1 MKKIRLHNDIHVSW
15 GITTNGKQ
23 ESLEAK
29 TLQVQLV
36 VYNKVITIPD
46 FSINGNVISFEF
58 SGSQQKYCGVYT
70 LVCRDTTNGN
80 LSTIDKTEAF
90 ELVPHSEEEQGTDNP
105 NVALEVV
112 TLNTDRDSS
121 TIGRAATIE
130 IGEVKTLR
138 SGAAAYVRNS
148 GTTNAAILD
157 FGIPSGSN
165 GNDGMSGYGISAEPA
180 SVTFNTDSNGNIS
193 SSQDKLIR
201 MKAYLGGQE
210 IDDVTIVGLSTTN
223 FANTVSAESDGKS
236 FYLRGS
242 DLQTVHTTDLDG
254 NSIKVPVTQAQVA
267 VDCKIGGSDL
277 VYSTIVRVFVNTQ
290 TFYTTLVSNQK
301 MFKQTFTELSNSLDE
316 QGVKL
321 EKYYSEFQQ
330 TARGLSATIS
340 SNKQDA
346 DGSIENITNKLEAT
360 SSSLSS
366 TIEANKKDADG
377 NFEKLKTEFKQ
388 TTDGISSTVEKNK
401 TDAEGSIEKLKTEF
415 KQTTDGI
422 TSTVEQNK
430 TDADGKLES
439 LSSKISQNAKNIEI
453 ANSRF
458 NEDGSLKNK
467 SGLMTTADKA
477 TLASREYVDG
487 KVVNEATITTMINN
501 EISTATIKA
510 DQIQFSGHQVK
521 FDAGEIVI
529 NSKNFNLDGYG
540 NVTMSGEIHATSGQ
554 IGGFELEANN
564 LVCSNARLTI
574 GGSIGGLTRMVTLD
588 AKSFDYER
596 YNFALSVVN
605 YDSLD
610 QSSTTLAGIHINVGA
625 SGASTLQYPGIVME
639 NGVFVGFR
647 VPFVPLAYSMD
658 FRYNA
663 SIYVSGMY
671 VRCNNSSDITIT
683 LPTPATGAKMGDVF
697 TVIKAGSGNVT
708 IKAVGVNYHT
718 ANGKS
723 GEFTSTRLHEQIH
736 LVFDGDT
743 WFSESSGGS

>member
-36 VYNKVITIPD
+36 VYNKVITITD
-46 FSINGNVISFEF
+46 FSIKGNVISFEF

-148 GTTNAAILD
+148 GTTNAAVLD

-180 SVTFNTDSNGNIS
+180 SVTFNTDSKGNIS

-388 TTDGISSTVEKNK
+388 TTDGITSTVEKNK
-401 TDAEGSIEKLKTEF
+401 TDA
-415 KQTTDGI
+415 
-422 TSTVEQNK
+422 
-430 TDADGKLES
+430 DGKLEK
-439 LSSKISQNAKNIEI
+439 LSAAVTLNANQIEI

-458 NEDGSLKNK
+458 NADGTLKNK
-467 SGLMTTADKA
+467 SGLMTTDDKA
-477 TLASREYVDG
+477 TLATREYVDG
-487 KVVNEATITTMINN
+487 KVVSEAYIRTMIQNG
-501 EISTATIKA
+501 ISTAEISA
-510 DQIQFSGHQVK
+510 DQINLYGH
-521 FDAGEIVI
+521 
-529 NSKNFNLDGYG
+529 
-540 NVTMSGEIHATSGQ
+540 TMSFQSGQ
-554 IGGFELEANN
+554 IEIYSDNLKLDSSGNLKVSGDIYAKTIRLKTSTSHDNILSGSLLLGGGKCILP
-564 LVCSNARLTI
+564 
-574 GGSIGGLTRMVTLD
+574 
-588 AKSFDYER
+588 
-596 YNFALSVVN
+596 ALSEEDGCVN
-605 YDSLD
+605 IKLYAPLITRSSLPP
-610 QSSTTLAGIHINVGA
+610 TLECI
-625 SGASTLQYPGIVME
+625 
-639 NGVFVGFR
+639 
-647 VPFVPLAYSMD
+647 
-658 FRYNA
+658 
-663 SIYVSGMY
+663 
-671 VRCNNSSDITIT
+671 
-683 LPTPATGAKMGDVF
+683 
-697 TVIKAGSGNVT
+697 SGNVFLQLASEKT
-708 IKAVGVNYHT
+708 ELP
-718 ANGKS
+718 KS
-723 GEFTSTRLHEQIH
+723 GSKELEYGAYD
-736 LVFDGDT
+736 LVGFCN
-743 WFSESSGGS
+743 SGQTFWIIK

>member
-23 ESLEAK
+23 ESLESK

-90 ELVPHSEEEQGTDNP
+90 ELVHHSEEEQGTDNP

-148 GTTNAAILD
+148 GTINAAVLD

-180 SVTFNTDSNGNIS
+180 SVTFNTDSKGNIS

-401 TDAEGSIEKLKTEF
+401 TDA
-415 KQTTDGI
+415 
-422 TSTVEQNK
+422 
-430 TDADGKLES
+430 DGKLEK
-439 LSSKISQNAKNIEI
+439 LSAAVTLNANQIEI

-458 NEDGSLKNK
+458 NADGTLKNK
-467 SGLMTTADKA
+467 SGLMTTDDKA
-477 TLASREYVDG
+477 TLATREYVDG

-501 EISTATIKA
+501 GISSATIKA
-510 DQIQFSGHQVK
+510 DQIRFTGTTTVFES
-521 FDAGEIVI
+521 GEII
-529 NSKNFNLDGYG
+529 IRSNGLNLDQYG
-540 NVTMSGEIHATSGQ
+540 NATFNGEIHATSGWFGNPGNNIKIATDETGAVGLSPTNTTGWRDDNNICFTRAGQLYFNSTSDDGKTVTSITSGDIGVGRGYSFGSDTPKFHVNTSGDKLQ
-554 IGGFELEANN
+554 IA
-564 LVCSNARLTI
+564 A
-574 GGSIGGLTRMVTLD
+574 
-588 AKSFDYER
+588 
-596 YNFALSVVN
+596 VN
-605 YDSLD
+605 
-610 QSSTTLAGIHINVGA
+610 
-625 SGASTLQYPGIVME
+625 
-639 NGVFVGFR
+639 
-647 VPFVPLAYSMD
+647 
-658 FRYNA
+658 
-663 SIYVSGMY
+663 
-671 VRCNNSSDITIT
+671 
-683 LPTPATGAKMGDVF
+683 LPTSASE
-697 TVIKAGSGNVT
+697 AGSGCLYNDNGT
-708 IKAVGVNYHT
+708 IKIKT
-718 ANGKS
+718 
-723 GEFTSTRLHEQIH
+723 Q
-736 LVFDGDT
+736 
-743 WFSESSGGS
+743 

>member
-90 ELVPHSEEEQGTDNP
+90 ELVPHSDEEQGTDNP

-242 DLQTVHTTDLDG
+242 DLQTVHTTDLEG

-267 VDCKIGGSDL
+267 VDCKIGGRDL

-301 MFKQTFTELSNSLDE
+301 MFKQTFTELNNSLDE

-388 TTDGISSTVEKNK
+388 TTDGITSTVEKNK
-401 TDAEGSIEKLKTEF
+401 TDA
-415 KQTTDGI
+415 
-422 TSTVEQNK
+422 
-430 TDADGKLES
+430 DGKLEK
-439 LSSKISQNAKNIEI
+439 LSAAVTLNANQIEI

-458 NEDGSLKNK
+458 NADGTLKNK
-467 SGLMTTADKA
+467 SGLMTTDDKA
-477 TLASREYVDG
+477 TLATREYVDG

-501 EISTATIKA
+501 GISSATIKA
-510 DQIQFSGHQVK
+510 DQIRFTGTTTVFES
-521 FDAGEIVI
+521 GEII
-529 NSKNFNLDGYG
+529 IRSNGLNLDQYG
-540 NVTMSGEIHATSGQ
+540 NATFNGEIHATSGWF
-554 IGGFELEANN
+554 GNPGNN
-564 LVCSNARLTI
+564 IKIATDETGAV
-574 GGSIGGLTRMVTLD
+574 GLSPTNTTGWRDDNNICFTRAGQLYFNSTSDDGKTVT
-588 AKSFDYER
+588 
-596 YNFALSVVN
+596 
-605 YDSLD
+605 
-610 QSSTTLAGIHINVGA
+610 
-625 SGASTLQYPGIVME
+625 
-639 NGVFVGFR
+639 
-647 VPFVPLAYSMD
+647 
-658 FRYNA
+658 
-663 SIYVSGMY
+663 
-671 VRCNNSSDITIT
+671 TIT
-683 LPTPATGAKMGDVF
+683 SGDIKVGRGDSFGGNTPKFHVNTSGDKLQIAAVNLPTSASE
-697 TVIKAGSGNVT
+697 AGSGCLYNDNGT
-708 IKAVGVNYHT
+708 IKIKT
-718 ANGKS
+718 
-723 GEFTSTRLHEQIH
+723 Q
-736 LVFDGDT
+736 
-743 WFSESSGGS
+743 

>member
-46 FSINGNVISFEF
+46 FSTNGNVISFEF

-148 GTTNAAILD
+148 GTTNAAVLD

-165 GNDGMSGYGISAEPA
+165 GSDGMSGYGISAEPA
-180 SVTFNTDSNGNIS
+180 SVTFNTDSKGNIS

-201 MKAYLGGQE
+201 MKSYLGGQE
-210 IDDVTIVGLSTTN
+210 IDDVMIVGLSTTN

-277 VYSTIVRVFVNTQ
+277 IYSTIVRVFVNTQ

-401 TDAEGSIEKLKTEF
+401 TDA
-415 KQTTDGI
+415 
-422 TSTVEQNK
+422 
-430 TDADGKLES
+430 DGKLEK
-439 LSSKISQNAKNIEI
+439 LSAAVTLNANQIEI

-458 NEDGSLKNK
+458 NADGTLKNK
-467 SGLMTTADKA
+467 SGLMTTDDKA
-477 TLASREYVDG
+477 TLATREYVDG

-501 EISTATIKA
+501 GISTATIKA
-510 DQIQFSGHQVK
+510 DQIRFTGTTTVFES
-521 FDAGEIVI
+521 GEII
-529 NSKNFNLDGYG
+529 IRSNGLNLDQYG
-540 NVTMSGEIHATSGQ
+540 NATFNGEIHATSGWFGSTSNN
-554 IGGFELEANN
+554 IKLATEGNGTVGLSSTNSSGWVDANN
-564 LVCSNARLTI
+564 IRFTSAGQLYLNSESDDGKTVTSITSGDIKVGR
-574 GGSIGGLTRMVTLD
+574 GDSFGSDTP
-588 AKSFDYER
+588 KFH
-596 YNFALSVVN
+596 VN
-605 YDSLD
+605 
-610 QSSTTLAGIHINVGA
+610 T
-625 SGASTLQYPGIVME
+625 SGDKLQIAAV
-639 NGVFVGFR
+639 N
-647 VPFVPLAYSMD
+647 
-658 FRYNA
+658 
-663 SIYVSGMY
+663 
-671 VRCNNSSDITIT
+671 
-683 LPTPATGAKMGDVF
+683 LPTSASE
-697 TVIKAGSGNVT
+697 AGSGCLYNDNGT
-708 IKAVGVNYHT
+708 IKIKT
-718 ANGKS
+718 
-723 GEFTSTRLHEQIH
+723 Q
-736 LVFDGDT
+736 
-743 WFSESSGGS
+743 

>member
-23 ESLEAK
+23 ESLETK

-36 VYNKVITIPD
+36 VYNRVITIPD
-46 FSINGNVISFEF
+46 FTIKGNVISFEF

-90 ELVPHSEEEQGTDNP
+90 ELVPHSEEEQGKDNP

-112 TLNTDRDSS
+112 ALNTDRDSS

-130 IGEVKTLR
+130 IGDVKTLR
-138 SGAAAYVRNS
+138 SGVAAYVRNS
-148 GTTNAAILD
+148 GTPNAAVLD
-157 FGIPSGSN
+157 FGIPAGSN
-165 GNDGMSGYGISAEPA
+165 GDDGMSGYGISADPA
-180 SVTFNTDSNGNIS
+180 SVTFNTDSKGNIS

-210 IDDVTIVGLSTTN
+210 IDDVTIIGLSTTN

-301 MFKQTFTELSNSLDE
+301 MFKQTFTELNNSLDE

-366 TIEANKKDADG
+366 TIEANKQDADG

-388 TTDGISSTVEKNK
+388 TTE
-401 TDAEGSIEKLKTEF
+401 
-415 KQTTDGI
+415 GI

-430 TDADGKLES
+430 TDADGKLEKLNAS
-439 LSSKISQNAKNIEI
+439 IALNASQIEI

-467 SGLMTTADKA
+467 SGLMTADDKA
-477 TLASREYVDG
+477 TLATREYVDG
-487 KVVNEATITTMINN
+487 KVVSEAYIRTMIQNG
-501 EISTATIKA
+501 ISTAEISA
-510 DQIQFSGHQVK
+510 DQINLYGH
-521 FDAGEIVI
+521 
-529 NSKNFNLDGYG
+529 
-540 NVTMSGEIHATSGQ
+540 TMRFQSGQ
-554 IGGFELEANN
+554 IEIYSDNLKLDSSGNLKVSGDIYAKTIRLKTSTSNDNILSGSLLLGGGKYILP
-564 LVCSNARLTI
+564 
-574 GGSIGGLTRMVTLD
+574 
-588 AKSFDYER
+588 
-596 YNFALSVVN
+596 ALSEEDGCVN
-605 YDSLD
+605 IKLYAPLITRSSLPP
-610 QSSTTLAGIHINVGA
+610 TLECI
-625 SGASTLQYPGIVME
+625 
-639 NGVFVGFR
+639 
-647 VPFVPLAYSMD
+647 
-658 FRYNA
+658 
-663 SIYVSGMY
+663 
-671 VRCNNSSDITIT
+671 
-683 LPTPATGAKMGDVF
+683 
-697 TVIKAGSGNVT
+697 SGNVFLQLASEKT
-708 IKAVGVNYHT
+708 ELP
-718 ANGKS
+718 KS
-723 GEFTSTRLHEQIH
+723 GKKELDNGAYDIVGFYKNGQTFWIIK
-736 LVFDGDT
+736 
-743 WFSESSGGS
+743 

>member
-36 VYNKVITIPD
+36 VYNNVITIPD

-138 SGAAAYVRNS
+138 SGEAAYVRNS
-148 GTTNAAILD
+148 GTTNAAVLD

-180 SVTFNTDSNGNIS
+180 SVTFNTDSKGNIS

-267 VDCKIGGSDL
+267 VDCKIGESDL
-277 VYSTIVRVFVNTQ
+277 IYSTIVRVFVNTQ

-360 SSSLSS
+360 ASSLSS
-366 TIEANKKDADG
+366 TIESNKKDADG

-401 TDAEGSIEKLKTEF
+401 TDA
-415 KQTTDGI
+415 
-422 TSTVEQNK
+422 
-430 TDADGKLES
+430 DGKLEK
-439 LSSKISQNAKNIEI
+439 LSAAVTLNANQIEI

-458 NEDGSLKNK
+458 NADGTLKNK
-467 SGLMTTADKA
+467 SGLMTTDDKA
-477 TLASREYVDG
+477 TLATREYVDG
-487 KVVNEATITTMINN
+487 KVVSEAYIRTMIQNG
-501 EISTATIKA
+501 ISTAEISA
-510 DQIQFSGHQVK
+510 DQINLYGH
-521 FDAGEIVI
+521 
-529 NSKNFNLDGYG
+529 
-540 NVTMSGEIHATSGQ
+540 TMSFQSGQ
-554 IGGFELEANN
+554 IEIYSDNLKLDSSGNLKASGDIFAKTIRLKTSTSNDNILSGSLLLGGGKYILP
-564 LVCSNARLTI
+564 
-574 GGSIGGLTRMVTLD
+574 
-588 AKSFDYER
+588 
-596 YNFALSVVN
+596 ALSEEDGCVN
-605 YDSLD
+605 IKLYAPLITRSSLSPTLECISKNVFLQLASEKTELPKSGSKSLEYGAYDL
-610 QSSTTLAGIHINVGA
+610 
-625 SGASTLQYPGIVME
+625 
-639 NGVFVGFR
+639 VGF
-647 VPFVPLAYSMD
+647 
-658 FRYNA
+658 
-663 SIYVSGMY
+663 
-671 VRCNNSSDITIT
+671 CNNGQTFWI
-683 LPTPATGAKMGDVF
+683 
-697 TVIKAGSGNVT
+697 IK
-708 IKAVGVNYHT
+708 
-718 ANGKS
+718 
-723 GEFTSTRLHEQIH
+723 
-736 LVFDGDT
+736 
-743 WFSESSGGS
+743 

>member
-36 VYNKVITIPD
+36 VYNKVVTIPD
-46 FSINGNVISFEF
+46 FSIKGNVISFEF

-130 IGEVKTLR
+130 IGEVKTLH

-148 GTTNAAILD
+148 GTTNAAVLD

-180 SVTFNTDSNGNIS
+180 SVTFNTDSKGNIS

-301 MFKQTFTELSNSLDE
+301 MFKQTFTELNNSLNE

-388 TTDGISSTVEKNK
+388 TTDGITSTVEKNK
-401 TDAEGSIEKLKTEF
+401 TDA
-415 KQTTDGI
+415 
-422 TSTVEQNK
+422 
-430 TDADGKLES
+430 DGKLEK
-439 LSSKISQNAKNIEI
+439 LSAAVTMNANQIEI

-458 NEDGSLKNK
+458 NADGTLKNK
-467 SGLMTTADKA
+467 SGLMTTDDKA
-477 TLASREYVDG
+477 TLATREYVDG
-487 KVVNEATITTMINN
+487 KMVSEAYIRTMIQNG
-501 EISTATIKA
+501 ISTAEISA
-510 DQIQFSGHQVK
+510 DQINLYGH
-521 FDAGEIVI
+521 
-529 NSKNFNLDGYG
+529 
-540 NVTMSGEIHATSGQ
+540 TMSFQSGQ
-554 IGGFELEANN
+554 IEIYSDNLKLDSSGNLKVSGDIYAKTIRLKTSTSHDNILSGSLLLGGGKCILP
-564 LVCSNARLTI
+564 
-574 GGSIGGLTRMVTLD
+574 
-588 AKSFDYER
+588 
-596 YNFALSVVN
+596 ALSEEDGCVN
-605 YDSLD
+605 IKLYAPLITRSSLPP
-610 QSSTTLAGIHINVGA
+610 TLECI
-625 SGASTLQYPGIVME
+625 
-639 NGVFVGFR
+639 
-647 VPFVPLAYSMD
+647 
-658 FRYNA
+658 
-663 SIYVSGMY
+663 
-671 VRCNNSSDITIT
+671 
-683 LPTPATGAKMGDVF
+683 
-697 TVIKAGSGNVT
+697 SGNVFLQLASEKT
-708 IKAVGVNYHT
+708 ELP
-718 ANGKS
+718 KS
-723 GEFTSTRLHEQIH
+723 GSKELEYGAYD
-736 LVFDGDT
+736 LVGFCN
-743 WFSESSGGS
+743 SGQTFWIIK

>member
-1 MKKIRLHNDIHVSW
+1 M
-15 GITTNGKQ
+15 
-23 ESLEAK
+23 
-29 TLQVQLV
+29 QLV
-36 VYNKVITIPD
+36 VYNKVIAIPD

-90 ELVPHSEEEQGTDNP
+90 ELVPHSDEEQGTDNP

-277 VYSTIVRVFVNTQ
+277 IYSTIVRVFVNTQ

-301 MFKQTFTELSNSLDE
+301 MFKQTFTELSNSLNE

-340 SNKQDA
+340 SNKEDA

-377 NFEKLKTEFKQ
+377 KLEKLKTEFKQ

-401 TDAEGSIEKLKTEF
+401 TDADGNIEKLSAAVT
-415 KQTTDGI
+415 
-422 TSTVEQNK
+422 
-430 TDADGKLES
+430 L
-439 LSSKISQNAKNIEI
+439 NANQIEI

-458 NEDGSLKNK
+458 NADGTLKNK
-467 SGLMTTADKA
+467 SGLMTTDDKA
-477 TLASREYVDG
+477 TLATREYVDG

-501 EISTATIKA
+501 GISTATIKA

-540 NVTMSGEIHATSGQ
+540 NVTMSGEIHATSGWFGNPGNNIKIATDETGAVGLSPTNTTGWRDDNNICFTRAGQLYFNSTSDDGKTVTSITSGDIKVGRGDSFGSDTPKFHVNTSGDKLQ
-554 IGGFELEANN
+554 IA
-564 LVCSNARLTI
+564 A
-574 GGSIGGLTRMVTLD
+574 
-588 AKSFDYER
+588 
-596 YNFALSVVN
+596 VN
-605 YDSLD
+605 
-610 QSSTTLAGIHINVGA
+610 
-625 SGASTLQYPGIVME
+625 
-639 NGVFVGFR
+639 
-647 VPFVPLAYSMD
+647 
-658 FRYNA
+658 
-663 SIYVSGMY
+663 
-671 VRCNNSSDITIT
+671 
-683 LPTPATGAKMGDVF
+683 LPTSASE
-697 TVIKAGSGNVT
+697 AGSGCLYNDNGT
-708 IKAVGVNYHT
+708 IKIKT
-718 ANGKS
+718 
-723 GEFTSTRLHEQIH
+723 Q
-736 LVFDGDT
+736 
-743 WFSESSGGS
+743 

>member
-36 VYNKVITIPD
+36 VYNKVITIHD

-90 ELVPHSEEEQGTDNP
+90 ELVPHSDEEQGTDNP

-148 GTTNAAILD
+148 GTTNAAVLD

-180 SVTFNTDSNGNIS
+180 SVTFNTDSKGNIS

-223 FANTVSAESDGKS
+223 FSNTVSTESDGKS

-290 TFYTTLVSNQK
+290 NFYTTLVSNQK
-301 MFKQTFTELSNSLDE
+301 MFKQTFTELSNSLNE

-330 TARGLSATIS
+330 TARVLSATIS
-340 SNKQDA
+340 SNKQYA
-346 DGSIENITNKLEAT
+346 DGSIENIINKLEAT

-377 NFEKLKTEFKQ
+377 KLEKLKTEFKQ

-401 TDAEGSIEKLKTEF
+401 TDADGNIEKLKTEF

-422 TSTVEQNK
+422 TSIVEQNK

-458 NEDGSLKNK
+458 NADGTLKNT
-467 SGLMTTADKA
+467 SGLMTTYDKA
-477 TLASREYVDG
+477 TLATREYVDG
-487 KVVNEATITTMINN
+487 KVVSEAYILTMIQNG
-501 EISTATIKA
+501 ISTAEISA
-510 DQIQFSGHQVK
+510 DQINLYGH
-521 FDAGEIVI
+521 
-529 NSKNFNLDGYG
+529 
-540 NVTMSGEIHATSGQ
+540 TMSFKSGQ
-554 IGGFELEANN
+554 IEIYSDNLKLDSSGNLKASGDIFAKTIRLKTSTSNDNILSGSLLLGGGKYILP
-564 LVCSNARLTI
+564 
-574 GGSIGGLTRMVTLD
+574 
-588 AKSFDYER
+588 
-596 YNFALSVVN
+596 ALSEEDGCVN
-605 YDSLD
+605 IKLYAPLITRSSLSPTLECISKNVFLQLASEKTELPKSGSKSLEYGAYDL
-610 QSSTTLAGIHINVGA
+610 
-625 SGASTLQYPGIVME
+625 
-639 NGVFVGFR
+639 VGF
-647 VPFVPLAYSMD
+647 F
-658 FRYNA
+658 
-663 SIYVSGMY
+663 
-671 VRCNNSSDITIT
+671 NNGQTFWI
-683 LPTPATGAKMGDVF
+683 
-697 TVIKAGSGNVT
+697 IK
-708 IKAVGVNYHT
+708 
-718 ANGKS
+718 
-723 GEFTSTRLHEQIH
+723 
-736 LVFDGDT
+736 
-743 WFSESSGGS
+743 

>member
-180 SVTFNTDSNGNIS
+180 SVTFNTDSKGNIS

-236 FYLRGS
+236 FYLRGI

-254 NSIKVPVTQAQVA
+254 NSIKVPVTQAQVS

-346 DGSIENITNKLEAT
+346 DGSIENITNKIEAT
-360 SSSLSS
+360 SSSLTS

-377 NFEKLKTEFKQ
+377 KLESLKTEFKQ
-388 TTDGISSTVEKNK
+388 TTDSIS
-401 TDAEGSIEKLKTEF
+401 
-415 KQTTDGI
+415 
-422 TSTVEQNK
+422 STVEQNK

-439 LSSKISQNAKNIEI
+439 LSSKISQNAKSIEV

-501 EISTATIKA
+501 GISTATIKA

-540 NVTMSGEIHATSGQ
+540 NVTMSGEIHATSGWFGNPGNNIKIATDETGAVGLSPTNTTGWRDDNNICFTRAGQLYFNSTSDDGKTVTSITSGDIGVGRGDSFGSDTPKFHVNTSGDKLQ
-554 IGGFELEANN
+554 IA
-564 LVCSNARLTI
+564 A
-574 GGSIGGLTRMVTLD
+574 
-588 AKSFDYER
+588 
-596 YNFALSVVN
+596 VN
-605 YDSLD
+605 
-610 QSSTTLAGIHINVGA
+610 
-625 SGASTLQYPGIVME
+625 
-639 NGVFVGFR
+639 
-647 VPFVPLAYSMD
+647 
-658 FRYNA
+658 
-663 SIYVSGMY
+663 
-671 VRCNNSSDITIT
+671 
-683 LPTPATGAKMGDVF
+683 LPTSASE
-697 TVIKAGSGNVT
+697 AGSGCLYNDNGT
-708 IKAVGVNYHT
+708 IKIKT
-718 ANGKS
+718 
-723 GEFTSTRLHEQIH
+723 Q
-736 LVFDGDT
+736 
-743 WFSESSGGS
+743 

>member
-23 ESLEAK
+23 ESLETK
-29 TLQVQLV
+29 TLQVHLV

-148 GTTNAAILD
+148 GTTNAAVLD

-180 SVTFNTDSNGNIS
+180 SVTFNTDSKGNIS

-290 TFYTTLVSNQK
+290 NFYTTLVSNQK

-360 SSSLSS
+360 SSSLTS

-401 TDAEGSIEKLKTEF
+401 TDADGKMEKLSAAVT
-415 KQTTDGI
+415 
-422 TSTVEQNK
+422 
-430 TDADGKLES
+430 L
-439 LSSKISQNAKNIEI
+439 NANQIEI

-458 NEDGSLKNK
+458 NEDGTLKNK
-467 SGLMTTADKA
+467 SGLMTTDDKA
-477 TLASREYVDG
+477 TLATREYVDG

-501 EISTATIKA
+501 GISTATIKA

-540 NVTMSGEIHATSGQ
+540 NVTMSGEIHATSGWFGNPGNNIKIATDETGAVGLSHTNTTGWRDDNNICFTRAGQLYFNSTSDDGKTVTSITSGDIKVGRGDSFGSDTPKFHVNTSGDKLQ
-554 IGGFELEANN
+554 IA
-564 LVCSNARLTI
+564 A
-574 GGSIGGLTRMVTLD
+574 
-588 AKSFDYER
+588 
-596 YNFALSVVN
+596 VN
-605 YDSLD
+605 
-610 QSSTTLAGIHINVGA
+610 
-625 SGASTLQYPGIVME
+625 
-639 NGVFVGFR
+639 
-647 VPFVPLAYSMD
+647 
-658 FRYNA
+658 
-663 SIYVSGMY
+663 
-671 VRCNNSSDITIT
+671 
-683 LPTPATGAKMGDVF
+683 LPTSASE
-697 TVIKAGSGNVT
+697 AGSGCLYNDNGT
-708 IKAVGVNYHT
+708 IKIKT
-718 ANGKS
+718 
-723 GEFTSTRLHEQIH
+723 Q
-736 LVFDGDT
+736 
-743 WFSESSGGS
+743 

>member
-46 FSINGNVISFEF
+46 FSIKGNVISFEF

-105 NVALEVV
+105 NIALEVV

-148 GTTNAAILD
+148 GTTNAAVLD

-180 SVTFNTDSNGNIS
+180 SVTFNTDSKGNIS

-223 FANTVSAESDGKS
+223 FVNTVSAESDGKS

-316 QGVKL
+316 QGMKL

-388 TTDGISSTVEKNK
+388 TTDGITSTVEKNK
-401 TDAEGSIEKLKTEF
+401 TDA
-415 KQTTDGI
+415 
-422 TSTVEQNK
+422 
-430 TDADGKLES
+430 DGKLEK
-439 LSSKISQNAKNIEI
+439 LSAAVTLNANQIEI

-458 NEDGSLKNK
+458 NADGTLKNK
-467 SGLMTTADKA
+467 SGLMTTDDKA
-477 TLASREYVDG
+477 TLATREYVDG
-487 KVVNEATITTMINN
+487 KVVSEAYIRTMIQNG
-501 EISTATIKA
+501 ISTAEISA
-510 DQIQFSGHQVK
+510 DQINLYGH
-521 FDAGEIVI
+521 
-529 NSKNFNLDGYG
+529 
-540 NVTMSGEIHATSGQ
+540 TMSFQSGQ
-554 IGGFELEANN
+554 IEIYSDNLKLDSSGNLKASGDIYAKTIRLKTSTSHDNILSGSLLLGGGKCILP
-564 LVCSNARLTI
+564 
-574 GGSIGGLTRMVTLD
+574 
-588 AKSFDYER
+588 
-596 YNFALSVVN
+596 ALSEEDGCVN
-605 YDSLD
+605 IKLYAPLITRSSLPP
-610 QSSTTLAGIHINVGA
+610 TLECI
-625 SGASTLQYPGIVME
+625 
-639 NGVFVGFR
+639 
-647 VPFVPLAYSMD
+647 
-658 FRYNA
+658 
-663 SIYVSGMY
+663 
-671 VRCNNSSDITIT
+671 
-683 LPTPATGAKMGDVF
+683 
-697 TVIKAGSGNVT
+697 SGNVFLQLASEKT
-708 IKAVGVNYHT
+708 ELP
-718 ANGKS
+718 KS
-723 GEFTSTRLHEQIH
+723 GSKELEYGAYD
-736 LVFDGDT
+736 LVGFCN
-743 WFSESSGGS
+743 SGQTFWIIK

>member
-23 ESLEAK
+23 ESLESK

-46 FSINGNVISFEF
+46 LSINGNVISFEF

-180 SVTFNTDSNGNIS
+180 SVTFNTDSKGNIS

-210 IDDVTIVGLSTTN
+210 IDDVTIVGLRTTN

-277 VYSTIVRVFVNTQ
+277 IYSTIVRVFVNTQ

-301 MFKQTFTELSNSLDE
+301 MFKQTFTELNNSLDE

-388 TTDGISSTVEKNK
+388 TTDGITSTVEKNK
-401 TDAEGSIEKLKTEF
+401 TDA
-415 KQTTDGI
+415 
-422 TSTVEQNK
+422 
-430 TDADGKLES
+430 DGKLEK
-439 LSSKISQNAKNIEI
+439 LSAAVTLNANQIEI

-458 NEDGSLKNK
+458 NADGTLKNK
-467 SGLMTTADKA
+467 SGLMTTDDKA
-477 TLASREYVDG
+477 TLATREYVDG
-487 KVVNEATITTMINN
+487 KVVSEAYIRTMIQNG
-501 EISTATIKA
+501 ISTAEISA
-510 DQIQFSGHQVK
+510 DQINLYGH
-521 FDAGEIVI
+521 
-529 NSKNFNLDGYG
+529 
-540 NVTMSGEIHATSGQ
+540 TMSFQSGQ
-554 IGGFELEANN
+554 IEIYSDNLKLDSSGNLKASGDIFAKTIRLKTSTSNDNILSGSLLLGGGKYILP
-564 LVCSNARLTI
+564 
-574 GGSIGGLTRMVTLD
+574 
-588 AKSFDYER
+588 
-596 YNFALSVVN
+596 ALSEEDGCVN
-605 YDSLD
+605 IKLYAPLITRSSLSPTLECISKNVFLQLASEKTELPKSGSKSLEYGAYDL
-610 QSSTTLAGIHINVGA
+610 
-625 SGASTLQYPGIVME
+625 
-639 NGVFVGFR
+639 VGF
-647 VPFVPLAYSMD
+647 F
-658 FRYNA
+658 
-663 SIYVSGMY
+663 
-671 VRCNNSSDITIT
+671 NNGQTFWI
-683 LPTPATGAKMGDVF
+683 
-697 TVIKAGSGNVT
+697 IK
-708 IKAVGVNYHT
+708 
-718 ANGKS
+718 
-723 GEFTSTRLHEQIH
+723 
-736 LVFDGDT
+736 
-743 WFSESSGGS
+743 

>member
-23 ESLEAK
+23 ESLESK

-58 SGSQQKYCGVYT
+58 SGSHQKYCGVYT

-148 GTTNAAILD
+148 GTTNAAVLD

-165 GNDGMSGYGISAEPA
+165 GSDGMSGYGISAEPA
-180 SVTFNTDSNGNIS
+180 SVTFNTDSKGNIS

-210 IDDVTIVGLSTTN
+210 IDGVTIVGLSTTN

-401 TDAEGSIEKLKTEF
+401 TDA
-415 KQTTDGI
+415 
-422 TSTVEQNK
+422 
-430 TDADGKLES
+430 DGKLEK
-439 LSSKISQNAKNIEI
+439 LSAAVTLNANQIEI

-458 NEDGSLKNK
+458 NADGTLKNK
-467 SGLMTTADKA
+467 SGLMTTDDKA
-477 TLASREYVDG
+477 TLATREYVDG

-501 EISTATIKA
+501 GISTATIKA
-510 DQIQFSGHQVK
+510 DQIRFTGTTTVFES
-521 FDAGEIVI
+521 GEII
-529 NSKNFNLDGYG
+529 IRSNGLNLDQYG
-540 NVTMSGEIHATSGQ
+540 NATFNGEIHATSGWFGSTSNN
-554 IGGFELEANN
+554 IKLATEGNGTVGLSSTNSSGWVDANN
-564 LVCSNARLTI
+564 IRFTSAGQLYLNSESDDGKTVTSITSGDIRV
-574 GGSIGGLTRMVTLD
+574 GRGDSFGSDTP
-588 AKSFDYER
+588 KFH
-596 YNFALSVVN
+596 VN
-605 YDSLD
+605 
-610 QSSTTLAGIHINVGA
+610 T
-625 SGASTLQYPGIVME
+625 SGDKLQIAAV
-639 NGVFVGFR
+639 N
-647 VPFVPLAYSMD
+647 
-658 FRYNA
+658 
-663 SIYVSGMY
+663 
-671 VRCNNSSDITIT
+671 
-683 LPTPATGAKMGDVF
+683 LPTSASE
-697 TVIKAGSGNVT
+697 AGSGCLYNDNGT
-708 IKAVGVNYHT
+708 IKIKT
-718 ANGKS
+718 
-723 GEFTSTRLHEQIH
+723 Q
-736 LVFDGDT
+736 
-743 WFSESSGGS
+743 

>member
-36 VYNKVITIPD
+36 VYNKVIDIPD
-46 FSINGNVISFEF
+46 FFIKGNVISFEF

-90 ELVPHSEEEQGTDNP
+90 ELVPHSEEEHGTDNP

-148 GTTNAAILD
+148 GTTNAAVLD

-180 SVTFNTDSNGNIS
+180 SVTFNTDSKGNIS

-201 MKAYLGGQE
+201 MKAYLGGIE
-210 IDDVTIVGLSTTN
+210 LDVVTIVGLSTTN
-223 FANTVSAESDGKS
+223 FANTVSVESDGKS

-388 TTDGISSTVEKNK
+388 TTDGITSTVEKNK
-401 TDAEGSIEKLKTEF
+401 TDA
-415 KQTTDGI
+415 
-422 TSTVEQNK
+422 
-430 TDADGKLES
+430 DGKLEK
-439 LSSKISQNAKNIEI
+439 LSAAVTLNANQIEI

-458 NEDGSLKNK
+458 NADGTLKNK
-467 SGLMTTADKA
+467 SGLMTTDDKA
-477 TLASREYVDG
+477 TLATREYVDG
-487 KVVNEATITTMINN
+487 KVVSEAYIRTMIQNG
-501 EISTATIKA
+501 ISTAEISA
-510 DQIQFSGHQVK
+510 DQINLYGH
-521 FDAGEIVI
+521 
-529 NSKNFNLDGYG
+529 
-540 NVTMSGEIHATSGQ
+540 TMSFQSGQ
-554 IGGFELEANN
+554 IEIYSDNLKLDSSGNLKASGDIYAKTIRLKTSTSNDNILSGSLLLGGGKYILP
-564 LVCSNARLTI
+564 
-574 GGSIGGLTRMVTLD
+574 
-588 AKSFDYER
+588 
-596 YNFALSVVN
+596 ALSEEDGCVN
-605 YDSLD
+605 IKLYAPLITRSSLSPTLECISENVFLQLASEKTELPKSGSKSLEYGAYDL
-610 QSSTTLAGIHINVGA
+610 
-625 SGASTLQYPGIVME
+625 
-639 NGVFVGFR
+639 VGF
-647 VPFVPLAYSMD
+647 
-658 FRYNA
+658 YN
-663 SIYVSGMY
+663 
-671 VRCNNSSDITIT
+671 
-683 LPTPATGAKMGDVF
+683 
-697 TVIKAGSGNVT
+697 SGNT
-708 IKAVGVNYHT
+708 FWIIK
-718 ANGKS
+718 
-723 GEFTSTRLHEQIH
+723 
-736 LVFDGDT
+736 
-743 WFSESSGGS
+743 

>member
-148 GTTNAAILD
+148 GTTNAAVLD

-277 VYSTIVRVFVNTQ
+277 IYSTIVRVFVNTQ

-346 DGSIENITNKLEAT
+346 DGSIENITNKIEAT

-388 TTDGISSTVEKNK
+388 TTDGITSTVEKNK
-401 TDAEGSIEKLKTEF
+401 TDA
-415 KQTTDGI
+415 
-422 TSTVEQNK
+422 
-430 TDADGKLES
+430 DGKLEK
-439 LSSKISQNAKNIEI
+439 LSAAVTLNANQIEI

-458 NEDGSLKNK
+458 NADGTLKNK
-467 SGLMTTADKA
+467 SGLMTTDDKA
-477 TLASREYVDG
+477 TLATREYVDG

-501 EISTATIKA
+501 GISTATIKA

-540 NVTMSGEIHATSGQ
+540 NVTMSGEIHATSGWFGNPGNNIKIATDETGAVGLSPTNTTGWRDDNNICFTRAGQLYFNSTSDDGKTVTSITSGDIGVGRGDSFGSDTPKFHVNTSGDKLQ
-554 IGGFELEANN
+554 IA
-564 LVCSNARLTI
+564 A
-574 GGSIGGLTRMVTLD
+574 
-588 AKSFDYER
+588 
-596 YNFALSVVN
+596 VN
-605 YDSLD
+605 
-610 QSSTTLAGIHINVGA
+610 
-625 SGASTLQYPGIVME
+625 
-639 NGVFVGFR
+639 
-647 VPFVPLAYSMD
+647 
-658 FRYNA
+658 
-663 SIYVSGMY
+663 
-671 VRCNNSSDITIT
+671 
-683 LPTPATGAKMGDVF
+683 LPTSASE
-697 TVIKAGSGNVT
+697 AGSGCLYNDNGT
-708 IKAVGVNYHT
+708 IKIKT
-718 ANGKS
+718 
-723 GEFTSTRLHEQIH
+723 Q
-736 LVFDGDT
+736 
-743 WFSESSGGS
+743 

>member
-46 FSINGNVISFEF
+46 FTIKGNIISFEF

-148 GTTNAAILD
+148 GTTNAAVLD

-180 SVTFNTDSNGNIS
+180 SVTFNTDSKGNIS

-360 SSSLSS
+360 ASSLSS
-366 TIEANKKDADG
+366 TIESNKKDADG
-377 NFEKLKTEFKQ
+377 NFEKL
-388 TTDGISSTVEKNK
+388 SS
-401 TDAEGSIEKLKTEF
+401 EF

-439 LSSKISQNAKNIEI
+439 LSSKISQNAKSIEI

-458 NEDGSLKNK
+458 NEDGSLKDK

-501 EISTATIKA
+501 GISTATIKA

-540 NVTMSGEIHATSGQ
+540 NVTMSGEIHATSGWF
-554 IGGFELEANN
+554 GNPGNN
-564 LVCSNARLTI
+564 IKIATDETGAVGLSPVNTTGWKDYNNIRFTKAGQLYFNSTSEDKKTLTTI
-574 GGSIGGLTRMVTLD
+574 TSGR
-588 AKSFDYER
+588 
-596 YNFALSVVN
+596 LSVGRADRFGMDAPELYV
-605 YDSLD
+605 DSSGEKL
-610 QSSTTLAGIHINVGA
+610 QIVAKCLPKSA
-625 SGASTLQYPGIVME
+625 SEARSGCLYND
-639 NGVFVGFR
+639 NG
-647 VPFVPLAYSMD
+647 
-658 FRYNA
+658 
-663 SIYVSGMY
+663 
-671 VRCNNSSDITIT
+671 TI
-683 LPTPATGAKMGDVF
+683 K
-697 TVIKAGSGNVT
+697 IKA
-708 IKAVGVNYHT
+708 
-718 ANGKS
+718 
-723 GEFTSTRLHEQIH
+723 
-736 LVFDGDT
+736 
-743 WFSESSGGS
+743 

>member
-15 GITTNGKQ
+15 GITINGKK

-90 ELVPHSEEEQGTDNP
+90 ELVTHSEEEQGTDNP
-105 NVALEVV
+105 NVALEVI

-148 GTTNAAILD
+148 GTTNAAVLD

-165 GNDGMSGYGISAEPA
+165 GNDGMSGYGISADPA
-180 SVTFNTDSNGNIS
+180 SVTFNTDSDGNIS

-201 MKAYLGGQE
+201 MKSYLGGQE
-210 IDDVTIVGLSTTN
+210 IDDVTIVGLITTN

-242 DLQTVHTTDLDG
+242 DLQTVHTTDLNG

-301 MFKQTFTELSNSLDE
+301 MFKQTFTELSNSLNE

-346 DGSIENITNKLEAT
+346 DGSIENIINKLEAT

-377 NFEKLKTEFKQ
+377 KLEKLKTEFKQ

-401 TDAEGSIEKLKTEF
+401 TDADGKLEKLKTEF

-458 NEDGSLKNK
+458 NADGTLKNT
-467 SGLMTTADKA
+467 SGLMTTYDKA
-477 TLASREYVDG
+477 TLATREYVDG
-487 KVVNEATITTMINN
+487 KVVSEAYILTMIQNG
-501 EISTATIKA
+501 ISTAEISA
-510 DQIQFSGHQVK
+510 DQINLYGH
-521 FDAGEIVI
+521 
-529 NSKNFNLDGYG
+529 
-540 NVTMSGEIHATSGQ
+540 TMSFKSGQ
-554 IGGFELEANN
+554 IEIYSDNLKLDSSGNLKASGDIFAKTIRLKTSTSNDNILSGSLLLGGGKYILP
-564 LVCSNARLTI
+564 
-574 GGSIGGLTRMVTLD
+574 
-588 AKSFDYER
+588 
-596 YNFALSVVN
+596 ALSEEDGCVN
-605 YDSLD
+605 IKLYAPLITRSSLSPTLECISKNVFLQLASEKTELPKSGSKSLEYGAYDL
-610 QSSTTLAGIHINVGA
+610 
-625 SGASTLQYPGIVME
+625 
-639 NGVFVGFR
+639 VGF
-647 VPFVPLAYSMD
+647 F
-658 FRYNA
+658 
-663 SIYVSGMY
+663 
-671 VRCNNSSDITIT
+671 NNGQTFWI
-683 LPTPATGAKMGDVF
+683 
-697 TVIKAGSGNVT
+697 IK
-708 IKAVGVNYHT
+708 
-718 ANGKS
+718 
-723 GEFTSTRLHEQIH
+723 
-736 LVFDGDT
+736 
-743 WFSESSGGS
+743 

>member
-46 FSINGNVISFEF
+46 FSIKGNVISFEF

-148 GTTNAAILD
+148 GTTNAAVLD

-180 SVTFNTDSNGNIS
+180 SVTFNTDSKGNIS

-210 IDDVTIVGLSTTN
+210 IDDVTIVGLSTTD

-242 DLQTVHTTDLDG
+242 DLQAVHTTDLDG

-321 EKYYSEFQQ
+321 ETYYSEFQQ

-388 TTDGISSTVEKNK
+388 TTDGITSTVEKNK
-401 TDAEGSIEKLKTEF
+401 TDA
-415 KQTTDGI
+415 
-422 TSTVEQNK
+422 
-430 TDADGKLES
+430 DGKLEK
-439 LSSKISQNAKNIEI
+439 LSAAVTLNANQIEI

-458 NEDGSLKNK
+458 NPDGTLKNK
-467 SGLMTTADKA
+467 SGIMTTDDKA
-477 TLASREYVDG
+477 TLATREYVDG

-501 EISTATIKA
+501 GISSATIKA
-510 DQIQFSGHQVK
+510 DQIRFTGTTTVFES
-521 FDAGEIVI
+521 GEII
-529 NSKNFNLDGYG
+529 IRSNGLNLDQYG
-540 NVTMSGEIHATSGQ
+540 NATFNGEIHATSGWFGSTSNN
-554 IGGFELEANN
+554 IKLATEGNGTVGLSSTNSSGWVDANN
-564 LVCSNARLTI
+564 IRFTSAGQLYLNSESEDGKT
-574 GGSIGGLTRMVTLD
+574 VT
-588 AKSFDYER
+588 
-596 YNFALSVVN
+596 
-605 YDSLD
+605 
-610 QSSTTLAGIHINVGA
+610 
-625 SGASTLQYPGIVME
+625 
-639 NGVFVGFR
+639 
-647 VPFVPLAYSMD
+647 
-658 FRYNA
+658 
-663 SIYVSGMY
+663 
-671 VRCNNSSDITIT
+671 TIT
-683 LPTPATGAKMGDVF
+683 SGDIRVGRGDSFGSDTPNFHVNTSGDKLQIAAVNLPTSASE
-697 TVIKAGSGNVT
+697 AGSGCLYNDNGT
-708 IKAVGVNYHT
+708 IKIKT
-718 ANGKS
+718 
-723 GEFTSTRLHEQIH
+723 Q
-736 LVFDGDT
+736 
-743 WFSESSGGS
+743 

>member
-23 ESLEAK
+23 ESLESK

-180 SVTFNTDSNGNIS
+180 SVTFNTDSKGNIS

-223 FANTVSAESDGKS
+223 FSNTVSTESDGKS

-301 MFKQTFTELSNSLDE
+301 MFKQTFTELNNSLDE

-377 NFEKLKTEFKQ
+377 KLENLKTEFKQ
-388 TTDGISSTVEKNK
+388 TTDS
-401 TDAEGSIEKLKTEF
+401 
-415 KQTTDGI
+415 I

-430 TDADGKLES
+430 TDADGKLEK
-439 LSSKISQNAKNIEI
+439 LSAAVTLNANQIEI

-458 NEDGSLKNK
+458 NADGTLKNK
-467 SGLMTTADKA
+467 SGLMTTDDKA
-477 TLASREYVDG
+477 TLATREYVDG

-501 EISTATIKA
+501 GISSATIKA
-510 DQIQFSGHQVK
+510 DQIRFTGTTTVFES
-521 FDAGEIVI
+521 GEII
-529 NSKNFNLDGYG
+529 IRSNGLNLDQYG
-540 NVTMSGEIHATSGQ
+540 NATFNGEIHATSGWFGNPGNNIKIATDETGAVGLSPTNTTGWRDDNNICFTRAGQLYFNSTSDDGKTVTSITSGDIKVGRGDSFGGNTPKFHVNTSGDKLQ
-554 IGGFELEANN
+554 IA
-564 LVCSNARLTI
+564 A
-574 GGSIGGLTRMVTLD
+574 
-588 AKSFDYER
+588 
-596 YNFALSVVN
+596 VN
-605 YDSLD
+605 
-610 QSSTTLAGIHINVGA
+610 
-625 SGASTLQYPGIVME
+625 
-639 NGVFVGFR
+639 
-647 VPFVPLAYSMD
+647 
-658 FRYNA
+658 
-663 SIYVSGMY
+663 
-671 VRCNNSSDITIT
+671 
-683 LPTPATGAKMGDVF
+683 LPTSASE
-697 TVIKAGSGNVT
+697 AGSGCLYNDNGT
-708 IKAVGVNYHT
+708 IKIKT
-718 ANGKS
+718 
-723 GEFTSTRLHEQIH
+723 Q
-736 LVFDGDT
+736 
-743 WFSESSGGS
+743 

>member
-1 MKKIRLHNDIHVSW
+1 MKKIRIHNDIHVSW

-36 VYNKVITIPD
+36 VYNRVIDISDFTIK
-46 FSINGNVISFEF
+46 GNVVSFEF

-90 ELVPHSEEEQGTDNP
+90 ELVPHSEEEKGTDNP

-130 IGEVKTLR
+130 IGDVKTLH

-148 GTTNAAILD
+148 GTTNAAVLD

-165 GNDGMSGYGISAEPA
+165 GDDGMSGYGISAEPA
-180 SVTFNTDSNGNIS
+180 SVTFNTDSKGNIS

-223 FANTVSAESDGKS
+223 FANTVSAESDEKS

-277 VYSTIVRVFVNTQ
+277 IYSTIVRVFVNTQ

-388 TTDGISSTVEKNK
+388 TTDGITSTVEKNK
-401 TDAEGSIEKLKTEF
+401 TDA
-415 KQTTDGI
+415 
-422 TSTVEQNK
+422 
-430 TDADGKLES
+430 DGKLEK
-439 LSSKISQNAKNIEI
+439 LSAAVTMNANQIEI

-458 NEDGSLKNK
+458 NADGTLKNK
-467 SGLMTTADKA
+467 SGLMTTDDKA
-477 TLASREYVDG
+477 TLATREYVDG
-487 KVVNEATITTMINN
+487 KVVSEAYIRTMIQNG
-501 EISTATIKA
+501 ISTAEISA
-510 DQIQFSGHQVK
+510 DQINLYGH
-521 FDAGEIVI
+521 
-529 NSKNFNLDGYG
+529 
-540 NVTMSGEIHATSGQ
+540 TMSFQSGQ
-554 IGGFELEANN
+554 IEIYSDNLKLDSSGNLKASGDIYAKTIRLKTSTSNDNILSGSLLLGGGKYILP
-564 LVCSNARLTI
+564 
-574 GGSIGGLTRMVTLD
+574 
-588 AKSFDYER
+588 
-596 YNFALSVVN
+596 ALSEEDGCVN
-605 YDSLD
+605 IKLYAPLITRSSLSPTLECISENVFLQLASEKTELPKSGSKTLEYGAYDL
-610 QSSTTLAGIHINVGA
+610 
-625 SGASTLQYPGIVME
+625 
-639 NGVFVGFR
+639 VGF
-647 VPFVPLAYSMD
+647 
-658 FRYNA
+658 
-663 SIYVSGMY
+663 
-671 VRCNNSSDITIT
+671 CN
-683 LPTPATGAKMGDVF
+683 
-697 TVIKAGSGNVT
+697 SGNT
-708 IKAVGVNYHT
+708 FWIIK
-718 ANGKS
+718 
-723 GEFTSTRLHEQIH
+723 
-736 LVFDGDT
+736 
-743 WFSESSGGS
+743 

>member
-1 MKKIRLHNDIHVSW
+1 M
-15 GITTNGKQ
+15 
-23 ESLEAK
+23 
-29 TLQVQLV
+29 
-36 VYNKVITIPD
+36 
-46 FSINGNVISFEF
+46 
-58 SGSQQKYCGVYT
+58 
-70 LVCRDTTNGN
+70 CRDTTNGN

-90 ELVPHSEEEQGTDNP
+90 ELVPHSDEEQGTDNP

-277 VYSTIVRVFVNTQ
+277 IYSTIVRVFVNTQ

-330 TARGLSATIS
+330 TARGLSAIIS
-340 SNKQDA
+340 SNKQDT

-401 TDAEGSIEKLKTEF
+401 TDA
-415 KQTTDGI
+415 
-422 TSTVEQNK
+422 
-430 TDADGKLES
+430 DGKLEK
-439 LSSKISQNAKNIEI
+439 LSAAVTLNANQIEI

-458 NEDGSLKNK
+458 NADGTLKNK
-467 SGLMTTADKA
+467 SGLMTTDDKA
-477 TLASREYVDG
+477 TLATREYVDG

-501 EISTATIKA
+501 GISTATIKA
-510 DQIQFSGHQVK
+510 DQIRFTGTTTVFES
-521 FDAGEIVI
+521 GEII
-529 NSKNFNLDGYG
+529 IRSNGLNLDQYG
-540 NVTMSGEIHATSGQ
+540 NATFNGEIHATSGWFGNPGNNIKIATDETGAVGLSPTNTTGWRDDNNICFTRAGQLYFNSTSDDGKTVTSITSGDIGVGRGDSFGSDTPKFHVNTSGDKLQ
-554 IGGFELEANN
+554 IA
-564 LVCSNARLTI
+564 A
-574 GGSIGGLTRMVTLD
+574 
-588 AKSFDYER
+588 
-596 YNFALSVVN
+596 VN
-605 YDSLD
+605 
-610 QSSTTLAGIHINVGA
+610 
-625 SGASTLQYPGIVME
+625 
-639 NGVFVGFR
+639 
-647 VPFVPLAYSMD
+647 
-658 FRYNA
+658 
-663 SIYVSGMY
+663 
-671 VRCNNSSDITIT
+671 
-683 LPTPATGAKMGDVF
+683 LPTSASE
-697 TVIKAGSGNVT
+697 AGSGCLYNDNGT
-708 IKAVGVNYHT
+708 IKIKT
-718 ANGKS
+718 
-723 GEFTSTRLHEQIH
+723 Q
-736 LVFDGDT
+736 
-743 WFSESSGGS
+743 

>member
-46 FSINGNVISFEF
+46 FTIKGNVISFEF

-138 SGAAAYVRNS
+138 SGAVAYVRNS
-148 GTTNAAILD
+148 GTTNAAVLD

-180 SVTFNTDSNGNIS
+180 SVTFNADSKGNIS

-321 EKYYSEFQQ
+321 EKYYSKFQQ

-388 TTDGISSTVEKNK
+388 TTDGI
-401 TDAEGSIEKLKTEF
+401 
-415 KQTTDGI
+415 

-430 TDADGKLES
+430 TDADGKLEK
-439 LSSKISQNAKNIEI
+439 LNAAVTLNANQIEI

-458 NEDGSLKNK
+458 NADGTLKNK
-467 SGLMTTADKA
+467 SGLMTTDDKA
-477 TLASREYVDG
+477 TLATREYVDG
-487 KVVNEATITTMINN
+487 KVVSEAYIRTMIQNG
-501 EISTATIKA
+501 ISTAEISA
-510 DQIQFSGHQVK
+510 DQINLYGH
-521 FDAGEIVI
+521 
-529 NSKNFNLDGYG
+529 
-540 NVTMSGEIHATSGQ
+540 TMSFQSGQ
-554 IGGFELEANN
+554 IEIYSDNLKLDSSGNLKASGDIYAKTIRLKTSTSNDNILSGSLLLGGGKYILP
-564 LVCSNARLTI
+564 
-574 GGSIGGLTRMVTLD
+574 
-588 AKSFDYER
+588 
-596 YNFALSVVN
+596 ALSEEDGCVN
-605 YDSLD
+605 IKLYAPLITRSSLAPTLECISENVFLQLASEKTELPKSGSKSLEYGAYDL
-610 QSSTTLAGIHINVGA
+610 
-625 SGASTLQYPGIVME
+625 
-639 NGVFVGFR
+639 VGF
-647 VPFVPLAYSMD
+647 
-658 FRYNA
+658 
-663 SIYVSGMY
+663 
-671 VRCNNSSDITIT
+671 CN
-683 LPTPATGAKMGDVF
+683 
-697 TVIKAGSGNVT
+697 SGNT
-708 IKAVGVNYHT
+708 FWIIK
-718 ANGKS
+718 
-723 GEFTSTRLHEQIH
+723 
-736 LVFDGDT
+736 
-743 WFSESSGGS
+743 

>member
-148 GTTNAAILD
+148 GTTNAAVLD

-165 GNDGMSGYGISAEPA
+165 GNDGMSGYGISADPA
-180 SVTFNTDSNGNIS
+180 SVTFNTDSDGNIS

-210 IDDVTIVGLSTTN
+210 IDDVTIVGLITTN

-242 DLQTVHTTDLDG
+242 DLQTVHTTDLNG

-277 VYSTIVRVFVNTQ
+277 VYSTIVRAFVNTQ

-301 MFKQTFTELSNSLDE
+301 MFKQTFTELSNSLNE

-330 TARGLSATIS
+330 TARVLSATIS
-340 SNKQDA
+340 SNKQYA
-346 DGSIENITNKLEAT
+346 DGSIENIINKLEAT

-377 NFEKLKTEFKQ
+377 KLEKLKTEFKQ

-401 TDAEGSIEKLKTEF
+401 TDADGKLEKLKTEF

-458 NEDGSLKNK
+458 NADGTLKNT
-467 SGLMTTADKA
+467 SGLMTTDDKA
-477 TLASREYVDG
+477 TLATREYVDG
-487 KVVNEATITTMINN
+487 KVVSEAYILTMIQNG
-501 EISTATIKA
+501 ISTAEISA
-510 DQIQFSGHQVK
+510 DQINLYGH
-521 FDAGEIVI
+521 
-529 NSKNFNLDGYG
+529 
-540 NVTMSGEIHATSGQ
+540 TMSFKSGQ
-554 IGGFELEANN
+554 IEIYSDNLKLDSSGNLKASGDIFAKTIRLKTSTSNDNILSGSLLLGGGKYILP
-564 LVCSNARLTI
+564 
-574 GGSIGGLTRMVTLD
+574 
-588 AKSFDYER
+588 
-596 YNFALSVVN
+596 ALSEEDGCVN
-605 YDSLD
+605 IKLYAPLITRSSLSPTLECISKNVFLQLASEKTELPKSGSKSLEYGAYDL
-610 QSSTTLAGIHINVGA
+610 
-625 SGASTLQYPGIVME
+625 
-639 NGVFVGFR
+639 VGF
-647 VPFVPLAYSMD
+647 F
-658 FRYNA
+658 
-663 SIYVSGMY
+663 
-671 VRCNNSSDITIT
+671 NNGQTFWI
-683 LPTPATGAKMGDVF
+683 
-697 TVIKAGSGNVT
+697 IK
-708 IKAVGVNYHT
+708 
-718 ANGKS
+718 
-723 GEFTSTRLHEQIH
+723 
-736 LVFDGDT
+736 
-743 WFSESSGGS
+743 

>member
-36 VYNKVITIPD
+36 VYNKVITITD
-46 FSINGNVISFEF
+46 FTIKGNVISFEF

-80 LSTIDKTEAF
+80 LRTIDKTEAF

-148 GTTNAAILD
+148 GTANAAVLD

-180 SVTFNTDSNGNIS
+180 SVTFNTDSKGNIS

-340 SNKQDA
+340 SNKQSA

-366 TIEANKKDADG
+366 TIESNKKDADG

-401 TDAEGSIEKLKTEF
+401 TDA
-415 KQTTDGI
+415 
-422 TSTVEQNK
+422 
-430 TDADGKLES
+430 DGKLEK
-439 LSSKISQNAKNIEI
+439 LSAAVTMNANQIEI

-458 NEDGSLKNK
+458 NADGTLKNK
-467 SGLMTTADKA
+467 SGLMTTDDKA
-477 TLASREYVDG
+477 TLATREYVDG
-487 KVVNEATITTMINN
+487 KVVSEAYIRTMIQNGISSA
-501 EISTATIKA
+501 EISA
-510 DQIQFSGHQVK
+510 DQINLYGH
-521 FDAGEIVI
+521 
-529 NSKNFNLDGYG
+529 
-540 NVTMSGEIHATSGQ
+540 TMSFQSGQ
-554 IGGFELEANN
+554 IEIYSDNLKLDSSGNLKASGDIYAKTIRLKTSTSNDNILSGSLLLGGGKYILP
-564 LVCSNARLTI
+564 
-574 GGSIGGLTRMVTLD
+574 
-588 AKSFDYER
+588 
-596 YNFALSVVN
+596 ALSEEDGCVN
-605 YDSLD
+605 IKLYAPLITRSSLSPTLECISENVFLQLASEKTELPKSGSKSLEYGAYDL
-610 QSSTTLAGIHINVGA
+610 
-625 SGASTLQYPGIVME
+625 
-639 NGVFVGFR
+639 VGF
-647 VPFVPLAYSMD
+647 
-658 FRYNA
+658 YN
-663 SIYVSGMY
+663 
-671 VRCNNSSDITIT
+671 
-683 LPTPATGAKMGDVF
+683 
-697 TVIKAGSGNVT
+697 SGNT
-708 IKAVGVNYHT
+708 FWIIK
-718 ANGKS
+718 
-723 GEFTSTRLHEQIH
+723 
-736 LVFDGDT
+736 
-743 WFSESSGGS
+743 

>member
-46 FSINGNVISFEF
+46 FTIKGNVISFEF

-90 ELVPHSEEEQGTDNP
+90 ELVPHSEEEKGTDNP

-130 IGEVKTLR
+130 IGDVKTLHP
-138 SGAAAYVRNS
+138 GAAAYVRNS
-148 GTTNAAILD
+148 GTPNAAVLD

-165 GNDGMSGYGISAEPA
+165 GDDGMSGYGISAEPA
-180 SVTFNTDSNGNIS
+180 SVTFNTDSKGNIS

-301 MFKQTFTELSNSLDE
+301 MFKQTFTELNNSLDE

-388 TTDGISSTVEKNK
+388 TTDGITSTVEKNK
-401 TDAEGSIEKLKTEF
+401 TDA
-415 KQTTDGI
+415 
-422 TSTVEQNK
+422 
-430 TDADGKLES
+430 DGKLEK
-439 LSSKISQNAKNIEI
+439 LSAAVTMNANQIEI

-458 NEDGSLKNK
+458 NADGTLKNK
-467 SGLMTTADKA
+467 SGLMTTDDKA
-477 TLASREYVDG
+477 TLATREYVDG
-487 KVVNEATITTMINN
+487 KVVSEAYIRTMIQNG
-501 EISTATIKA
+501 ISTAEISA
-510 DQIQFSGHQVK
+510 DQINLYGH
-521 FDAGEIVI
+521 
-529 NSKNFNLDGYG
+529 
-540 NVTMSGEIHATSGQ
+540 TMSFQSGQ
-554 IGGFELEANN
+554 IEIYSDNLKLDSSGNLKASGDIYAKTIRLKTSTSNDNIMSGSLLLGGGKYILP
-564 LVCSNARLTI
+564 
-574 GGSIGGLTRMVTLD
+574 
-588 AKSFDYER
+588 
-596 YNFALSVVN
+596 ALSEEDGCVN
-605 YDSLD
+605 IKLYAPLITRSSLSPTLECISENVFLQLASEKTELPKSGSKSLEYGAYDL
-610 QSSTTLAGIHINVGA
+610 
-625 SGASTLQYPGIVME
+625 
-639 NGVFVGFR
+639 VGF
-647 VPFVPLAYSMD
+647 
-658 FRYNA
+658 YN
-663 SIYVSGMY
+663 
-671 VRCNNSSDITIT
+671 
-683 LPTPATGAKMGDVF
+683 
-697 TVIKAGSGNVT
+697 SGNT
-708 IKAVGVNYHT
+708 FWIIK
-718 ANGKS
+718 
-723 GEFTSTRLHEQIH
+723 
-736 LVFDGDT
+736 
-743 WFSESSGGS
+743 

>member
-90 ELVPHSEEEQGTDNP
+90 ELVPHSDEEQGTDNP

-148 GTTNAAILD
+148 GTTNAAVLD

-165 GNDGMSGYGISAEPA
+165 GNDGMSGYGISAEPS
-180 SVTFNTDSNGNIS
+180 SVTFNTDSKGNIS

-254 NSIKVPVTQAQVA
+254 NSIKVPVTHAQVA

-388 TTDGISSTVEKNK
+388 TTDGISSTVE
-401 TDAEGSIEKLKTEF
+401 
-415 KQTTDGI
+415 
-422 TSTVEQNK
+422 QNK
-430 TDADGKLES
+430 TDADGKLEK
-439 LSSKISQNAKNIEI
+439 LSAAVTLNANQIEI

-458 NEDGSLKNK
+458 NADGTLKNK
-467 SGLMTTADKA
+467 SGLMTTDDKA
-477 TLASREYVDG
+477 TLATREYVDG

-501 EISTATIKA
+501 GISTATIKA

-540 NVTMSGEIHATSGQ
+540 NVTMSGEIHATSGWFGNPGNNIKIATDETGAVGLSPTNTTGWRDDNNICFTRAGQLYFNSTSDDGKTVTSITSGDIGVGRGDSFGSDTPKFHVNTSGDKLQ
-554 IGGFELEANN
+554 IA
-564 LVCSNARLTI
+564 A
-574 GGSIGGLTRMVTLD
+574 
-588 AKSFDYER
+588 
-596 YNFALSVVN
+596 VN
-605 YDSLD
+605 
-610 QSSTTLAGIHINVGA
+610 
-625 SGASTLQYPGIVME
+625 
-639 NGVFVGFR
+639 
-647 VPFVPLAYSMD
+647 
-658 FRYNA
+658 
-663 SIYVSGMY
+663 
-671 VRCNNSSDITIT
+671 
-683 LPTPATGAKMGDVF
+683 LPTSASE
-697 TVIKAGSGNVT
+697 AGSGCLYNDNGT
-708 IKAVGVNYHT
+708 IKIKT
-718 ANGKS
+718 
-723 GEFTSTRLHEQIH
+723 Q
-736 LVFDGDT
+736 
-743 WFSESSGGS
+743 

>member
-46 FSINGNVISFEF
+46 FTIKGNIISFEF

-90 ELVPHSEEEQGTDNP
+90 ELVSHSEEEQGTDNP

-148 GTTNAAILD
+148 GTTNAAVLD

-180 SVTFNTDSNGNIS
+180 SVTFNTDSKGNIS

-277 VYSTIVRVFVNTQ
+277 IYSTIVRVFVNTQ

-377 NFEKLKTEFKQ
+377 N
-388 TTDGISSTVEKNK
+388 
-401 TDAEGSIEKLKTEF
+401 IEKLKTEF

-439 LSSKISQNAKNIEI
+439 LSSKISQNAKSIEV

-510 DQIQFSGHQVK
+510 GQIQFSGHQVK

-540 NVTMSGEIHATSGQ
+540 NVTMSGEIHATSGWF
-554 IGGFELEANN
+554 GTPGNN
-564 LVCSNARLTI
+564 IKIATDEMGAVGLSPTNATGWKDYNNIRFTRAGQLYFNSTSEDKKTLTTI
-574 GGSIGGLTRMVTLD
+574 TSG
-588 AKSFDYER
+588 Y
-596 YNFALSVVN
+596 LSVGRTDRFGMDAPELFV
-605 YDSLD
+605 DSSGEKLKI
-610 QSSTTLAGIHINVGA
+610 LAK
-625 SGASTLQYPGIVME
+625 
-639 NGVFVGFR
+639 
-647 VPFVPLAYSMD
+647 
-658 FRYNA
+658 
-663 SIYVSGMY
+663 
-671 VRCNNSSDITIT
+671 C
-683 LPTPATGAKMGDVF
+683 LPTSASE
-697 TVIKAGSGNVT
+697 AGSGCLYNDNGT
-708 IKAVGVNYHT
+708 IKIN
-718 ANGKS
+718 
-723 GEFTSTRLHEQIH
+723 TR
-736 LVFDGDT
+736 
-743 WFSESSGGS
+743 

>member
-90 ELVPHSEEEQGTDNP
+90 ELVPHSEEDQGTDNP

-148 GTTNAAILD
+148 GTTNAAVLD

-180 SVTFNTDSNGNIS
+180 SVTFNTDSKGNIS

-377 NFEKLKTEFKQ
+377 KLEKLKTEFKQ
-388 TTDGISSTVEKNK
+388 TTDE
-401 TDAEGSIEKLKTEF
+401 
-415 KQTTDGI
+415 I

-439 LSSKISQNAKNIEI
+439 LSSKISQNAKSIEI

-458 NEDGSLKNK
+458 NADGTLKNK
-467 SGLMTTADKA
+467 SGLMTTDDKA
-477 TLASREYVDG
+477 TLATREYVDG

-501 EISTATIKA
+501 EISSATIKA

-574 GGSIGGLTRMVTLD
+574 GGSSGGLTRMVTLD
-588 AKSFDYER
+588 AKSFDYDR

-605 YDSLD
+605 YDSLA
-610 QSSTTLAGIHINVGA
+610 QSSTTLAGIYINVGA
-625 SGASTLQYPGIVME
+625 SGASSLQYPGILME
-639 NGVFVGFR
+639 NGVFAGFR

-671 VRCNNSSDITIT
+671 VLCNNSSDITIT
-683 LPTPATGAKMGDVF
+683 LPTSATGAKMGDVF

-708 IKAVGVNYHT
+708 IKAIGTNYHT

-723 GEFTSTRLHEQIH
+723 GEFTSTRMYEQIH

>member
-46 FSINGNVISFEF
+46 FSIKGNVISFEF

-148 GTTNAAILD
+148 GTTNAAVLD

-180 SVTFNTDSNGNIS
+180 SVTFNTDSKGNIS

-223 FANTVSAESDGKS
+223 FANTVSTESDGKS

-267 VDCKIGGSDL
+267 VDCKIGGSVL

-301 MFKQTFTELSNSLDE
+301 MFEQTFTELSNSLDE

-388 TTDGISSTVEKNK
+388 TTDGITSTVEKNK
-401 TDAEGSIEKLKTEF
+401 TDA
-415 KQTTDGI
+415 
-422 TSTVEQNK
+422 
-430 TDADGKLES
+430 DGKLEK
-439 LSSKISQNAKNIEI
+439 LSAAVTMNANQIEI

-458 NEDGSLKNK
+458 NADGTLKNK
-467 SGLMTTADKA
+467 SGLMTTDDKA
-477 TLASREYVDG
+477 TLATREYVDG
-487 KVVNEATITTMINN
+487 KVVSEAYIRTMIQNG
-501 EISTATIKA
+501 ISTAEISA
-510 DQIQFSGHQVK
+510 DQINLYGH
-521 FDAGEIVI
+521 
-529 NSKNFNLDGYG
+529 
-540 NVTMSGEIHATSGQ
+540 TMSFQSGQ
-554 IGGFELEANN
+554 IEIYSDNLKLDSLGNLKASGDIYAKTIRLKTSTSNDNILSGSLLLGGGKYILP
-564 LVCSNARLTI
+564 
-574 GGSIGGLTRMVTLD
+574 
-588 AKSFDYER
+588 
-596 YNFALSVVN
+596 ALSEEDGCVN
-605 YDSLD
+605 IKLYAPLITRSSLPP
-610 QSSTTLAGIHINVGA
+610 TLECISENVFLQLA
-625 SGASTLQYPGIVME
+625 SEKTELPKSGSKSLE
-639 NGVFVGFR
+639 NGAYDLVGFC
-647 VPFVPLAYSMD
+647 
-658 FRYNA
+658 N
-663 SIYVSGMY
+663 SGQTFW
-671 VRCNNSSDITIT
+671 I
-683 LPTPATGAKMGDVF
+683 
-697 TVIKAGSGNVT
+697 IK
-708 IKAVGVNYHT
+708 
-718 ANGKS
+718 
-723 GEFTSTRLHEQIH
+723 
-736 LVFDGDT
+736 
-743 WFSESSGGS
+743 

>member
-1 MKKIRLHNDIHVSW
+1 MKKIRIHNDIHVSW

-46 FSINGNVISFEF
+46 FTIKGNIISFEF

-90 ELVPHSEEEQGTDNP
+90 ELVPHSEEEKGTDNP

-130 IGEVKTLR
+130 IGDVKTLH

-148 GTTNAAILD
+148 GTSNAAVLD

-165 GNDGMSGYGISAEPA
+165 GDDGMSGYGISAEPA
-180 SVTFNTDSNGNIS
+180 SVTFNTDSKGNIS

-223 FANTVSAESDGKS
+223 FTNTVSAESDGKS

-290 TFYTTLVSNQK
+290 TFYTALVSNQK
-301 MFKQTFTELSNSLDE
+301 MFKQTFSELDNSLNE

-366 TIEANKKDADG
+366 TIEANKKDVDG
-377 NFEKLKTEFKQ
+377 N
-388 TTDGISSTVEKNK
+388 
-401 TDAEGSIEKLKTEF
+401 IEKLKSEF

-487 KVVNEATITTMINN
+487 KVVSEATIRTMVQDG
-501 EISTATIKA
+501 ISSAVVSA
-510 DQIQFSGHQVK
+510 DQINLKGKTMK
-521 FDAGEIVI
+521 FA
-529 NSKNFNLDGYG
+529 
-540 NVTMSGEIHATSGQ
+540 SGQ
-554 IGGFELEANN
+554 IEIDSENLKLDSSGNLKVAGDIRAKTVRLKISSSHDNILSGSLLLGGGTYSMPALTAEDGYVNLKLYAPLITRSSPVPILQCISTNVFLQLASEKTELP
-564 LVCSNARLTI
+564 
-574 GGSIGGLTRMVTLD
+574 
-588 AKSFDYER
+588 KSGKKELGYG
-596 YNFALSVVN
+596 A
-605 YDSLD
+605 YD
-610 QSSTTLAGIHINVGA
+610 I
-625 SGASTLQYPGIVME
+625 
-639 NGVFVGFR
+639 VGF
-647 VPFVPLAYSMD
+647 
-658 FRYNA
+658 YNNGQTFW
-663 SIYVSGMY
+663 I
-671 VRCNNSSDITIT
+671 
-683 LPTPATGAKMGDVF
+683 
-697 TVIKAGSGNVT
+697 IK
-708 IKAVGVNYHT
+708 
-718 ANGKS
+718 
-723 GEFTSTRLHEQIH
+723 
-736 LVFDGDT
+736 
-743 WFSESSGGS
+743 

>member
-46 FSINGNVISFEF
+46 FSIKGNVISFEF

-148 GTTNAAILD
+148 GTANAAVLD

-180 SVTFNTDSNGNIS
+180 SVTFNTDSKGNIS

-388 TTDGISSTVEKNK
+388 TTDGITSTVEKNK
-401 TDAEGSIEKLKTEF
+401 TDA
-415 KQTTDGI
+415 
-422 TSTVEQNK
+422 
-430 TDADGKLES
+430 DGKLEK
-439 LSSKISQNAKNIEI
+439 LSAAVTLNANQIEI

-458 NEDGSLKNK
+458 NADGTLKNK
-467 SGLMTTADKA
+467 SGLMTTDDKA
-477 TLASREYVDG
+477 TLATREYVDG
-487 KVVNEATITTMINN
+487 KVVSEAYIRTMIQNG
-501 EISTATIKA
+501 ISTAEISA
-510 DQIQFSGHQVK
+510 DQINLYGH
-521 FDAGEIVI
+521 
-529 NSKNFNLDGYG
+529 
-540 NVTMSGEIHATSGQ
+540 TMSFQSGQ
-554 IGGFELEANN
+554 IEIYSDNLKLDSSGNLKASGDIYAKTIRLKTSTSNDNILSGSLLLGGGKYILP
-564 LVCSNARLTI
+564 
-574 GGSIGGLTRMVTLD
+574 
-588 AKSFDYER
+588 
-596 YNFALSVVN
+596 ALSEEDGCVN
-605 YDSLD
+605 IKLYAPLITRSSLPPTLECISENVLLQLASEKTELPKSGSKTLEYGAYDL
-610 QSSTTLAGIHINVGA
+610 
-625 SGASTLQYPGIVME
+625 
-639 NGVFVGFR
+639 VGFC
-647 VPFVPLAYSMD
+647 
-658 FRYNA
+658 N
-663 SIYVSGMY
+663 SGQTFW
-671 VRCNNSSDITIT
+671 I
-683 LPTPATGAKMGDVF
+683 
-697 TVIKAGSGNVT
+697 IK
-708 IKAVGVNYHT
+708 
-718 ANGKS
+718 
-723 GEFTSTRLHEQIH
+723 
-736 LVFDGDT
+736 
-743 WFSESSGGS
+743 

>member
-148 GTTNAAILD
+148 GTTNAAVLD

-180 SVTFNTDSNGNIS
+180 SVTFNTDSKGNIS

-340 SNKQDA
+340 SNKKDA
-346 DGSIENITNKLEAT
+346 DGSLENITNKLEAT

-377 NFEKLKTEFKQ
+377 N
-388 TTDGISSTVEKNK
+388 
-401 TDAEGSIEKLKTEF
+401 IEKLKTEF

-422 TSTVEQNK
+422 TSIVEQNK
-430 TDADGKLES
+430 TDADGKLEK
-439 LSSKISQNAKNIEI
+439 LSAAVTLNANQIEI

-458 NEDGSLKNK
+458 NADGTLKNK
-467 SGLMTTADKA
+467 SGLMTTDDKA
-477 TLASREYVDG
+477 TLATREYVDG

-501 EISTATIKA
+501 GISTATIKA
-510 DQIQFSGHQVK
+510 DQIRFTGTTTVFES
-521 FDAGEIVI
+521 GEII
-529 NSKNFNLDGYG
+529 IRSNGLNLDQYG
-540 NVTMSGEIHATSGQ
+540 NATFNGEIHATSGWFGSTSNN
-554 IGGFELEANN
+554 IKLATEGNGTVGLSSTNSSGWVDANN
-564 LVCSNARLTI
+564 IRFTSAGQLYLNSESDDGKTVTSITSGDIKVGR
-574 GGSIGGLTRMVTLD
+574 GDSFGSDTP
-588 AKSFDYER
+588 KFH
-596 YNFALSVVN
+596 VN
-605 YDSLD
+605 
-610 QSSTTLAGIHINVGA
+610 T
-625 SGASTLQYPGIVME
+625 SGDKLQIAAV
-639 NGVFVGFR
+639 N
-647 VPFVPLAYSMD
+647 
-658 FRYNA
+658 
-663 SIYVSGMY
+663 
-671 VRCNNSSDITIT
+671 
-683 LPTPATGAKMGDVF
+683 LPTSASE
-697 TVIKAGSGNVT
+697 AGSGCLYNDNGT
-708 IKAVGVNYHT
+708 IKIKT
-718 ANGKS
+718 
-723 GEFTSTRLHEQIH
+723 Q
-736 LVFDGDT
+736 
-743 WFSESSGGS
+743 

>member
-90 ELVPHSEEEQGTDNP
+90 ELVPHSDEEHGTDNP

-148 GTTNAAILD
+148 GTTNAAVLD

-165 GNDGMSGYGISAEPA
+165 GNDGMSGYGISAEPS
-180 SVTFNTDSNGNIS
+180 SVTFNTDSKGNIS

-201 MKAYLGGQE
+201 MKAYFGGQE

-301 MFKQTFTELSNSLDE
+301 MFKQTFTELNNSLDE

-401 TDAEGSIEKLKTEF
+401 TDA
-415 KQTTDGI
+415 
-422 TSTVEQNK
+422 
-430 TDADGKLES
+430 DGKLEK
-439 LSSKISQNAKNIEI
+439 LSAAVTLNANQIEI

-458 NEDGSLKNK
+458 NADGTLKNK
-467 SGLMTTADKA
+467 SGLMTTDDKA
-477 TLASREYVDG
+477 TLATREYVDG

-501 EISTATIKA
+501 GISSATIKA
-510 DQIQFSGHQVK
+510 DQIRFTGTTTVFES
-521 FDAGEIVI
+521 GEII
-529 NSKNFNLDGYG
+529 IRSNGLNLDQYG
-540 NVTMSGEIHATSGQ
+540 NATFNGEIHATSGWFGSTSNN
-554 IGGFELEANN
+554 IKLATGGNGTVGLSSTNSSGWEDANN
-564 LVCSNARLTI
+564 IRFTSSGQLYLNSESDDGKTVTSITSGDIKVGR
-574 GGSIGGLTRMVTLD
+574 GDSFGSDTP
-588 AKSFDYER
+588 KFH
-596 YNFALSVVN
+596 VN
-605 YDSLD
+605 
-610 QSSTTLAGIHINVGA
+610 T
-625 SGASTLQYPGIVME
+625 SGDKLQIAAV
-639 NGVFVGFR
+639 N
-647 VPFVPLAYSMD
+647 
-658 FRYNA
+658 
-663 SIYVSGMY
+663 
-671 VRCNNSSDITIT
+671 
-683 LPTPATGAKMGDVF
+683 LPTSASE
-697 TVIKAGSGNVT
+697 AGSGCLYNDNGT
-708 IKAVGVNYHT
+708 IKIKT
-718 ANGKS
+718 
-723 GEFTSTRLHEQIH
+723 Q
-736 LVFDGDT
+736 
-743 WFSESSGGS
+743 

>member
-1 MKKIRLHNDIHVSW
+1 MKKIRIHNDIHVSW

-36 VYNKVITIPD
+36 VYNRVIDISDFTIK
-46 FSINGNVISFEF
+46 GNVVSFEF

-90 ELVPHSEEEQGTDNP
+90 ELVPHSEEEKGTDNP

-148 GTTNAAILD
+148 GTTNAAVLD

-180 SVTFNTDSNGNIS
+180 SVTFNTDSKGNIS

-277 VYSTIVRVFVNTQ
+277 IYSTIVRVFVNTQ

-301 MFKQTFTELSNSLDE
+301 MFKQTFTELNNSLDE

-321 EKYYSEFQQ
+321 EKYHSEFQQ

-340 SNKQDA
+340 QNKQDS

-377 NFEKLKTEFKQ
+377 NIEKLKSEFKQ
-388 TTDGISSTVEKNK
+388 TTDEITSTVEKNK
-401 TDAEGSIEKLKTEF
+401 TDAE
-415 KQTTDGI
+415 
-422 TSTVEQNK
+422 
-430 TDADGKLES
+430 GKLES
-439 LSSKISQNAKNIEI
+439 LSSKISQNAKSIEI

-458 NEDGSLKNK
+458 NADGTLKNK
-467 SGLMTTADKA
+467 SGLMTTDDKA

-501 EISTATIKA
+501 GISTATIKA

-540 NVTMSGEIHATSGQ
+540 NVTMSGEIHATSGWF
-554 IGGFELEANN
+554 GTPGNN
-564 LVCSNARLTI
+564 IKIATDEMGAVGLSPTNATGWKDYNNIRFTRAGQLYFNSTSEDKKTLTTI
-574 GGSIGGLTRMVTLD
+574 TSG
-588 AKSFDYER
+588 Y
-596 YNFALSVVN
+596 LSVGRADRFGKDAPELFV
-605 YDSLD
+605 DSSGEKLKI
-610 QSSTTLAGIHINVGA
+610 LAK
-625 SGASTLQYPGIVME
+625 
-639 NGVFVGFR
+639 
-647 VPFVPLAYSMD
+647 
-658 FRYNA
+658 
-663 SIYVSGMY
+663 
-671 VRCNNSSDITIT
+671 C
-683 LPTPATGAKMGDVF
+683 LPTSASE
-697 TVIKAGSGNVT
+697 AGSGCLYNDNGT
-708 IKAVGVNYHT
+708 IKIKA
-718 ANGKS
+718 
-723 GEFTSTRLHEQIH
+723 
-736 LVFDGDT
+736 
-743 WFSESSGGS
+743 

>member
-23 ESLEAK
+23 ESLESK

-80 LSTIDKTEAF
+80 LSSIDKTEAF
-90 ELVPHSEEEQGTDNP
+90 ELVPHSDEEQGTDNP

-148 GTTNAAILD
+148 GTTNAAVLD

-180 SVTFNTDSNGNIS
+180 SVTFNTDSKGNIS

-254 NSIKVPVTQAQVA
+254 NSIKVPITQAQVA

-277 VYSTIVRVFVNTQ
+277 IYSTIVRVFVNTQ

-301 MFKQTFTELSNSLDE
+301 MFKQTFTELNNSLDE
-316 QGVKL
+316 HGVKL

-377 NFEKLKTEFKQ
+377 N
-388 TTDGISSTVEKNK
+388 
-401 TDAEGSIEKLKTEF
+401 IEKLKTEF

-422 TSTVEQNK
+422 TSIVEQNK
-430 TDADGKLES
+430 TDADGKLEK
-439 LSSKISQNAKNIEI
+439 LSAAVTLNANQIEI

-458 NEDGSLKNK
+458 NADGTLKNK
-467 SGLMTTADKA
+467 SGLMTTDDKA
-477 TLASREYVDG
+477 TLATREYVDG

-501 EISTATIKA
+501 GISSATIKA
-510 DQIQFSGHQVK
+510 DQIRFTGTTTVFES
-521 FDAGEIVI
+521 GEII
-529 NSKNFNLDGYG
+529 IRSNGLNLDQYG
-540 NVTMSGEIHATSGQ
+540 NATFNGEIHATSGWFGNPGNNIKIATDETGAVGLSPTNTTGWRDDNNICFTRAGQLYFNSTSDDGKTVTSITSGDIGVGRGDSFGSDTPKFHVNTSGDKLQ
-554 IGGFELEANN
+554 IA
-564 LVCSNARLTI
+564 A
-574 GGSIGGLTRMVTLD
+574 
-588 AKSFDYER
+588 
-596 YNFALSVVN
+596 VN
-605 YDSLD
+605 
-610 QSSTTLAGIHINVGA
+610 
-625 SGASTLQYPGIVME
+625 
-639 NGVFVGFR
+639 
-647 VPFVPLAYSMD
+647 
-658 FRYNA
+658 
-663 SIYVSGMY
+663 
-671 VRCNNSSDITIT
+671 
-683 LPTPATGAKMGDVF
+683 LPTSASE
-697 TVIKAGSGNVT
+697 AGSGCLYNDNGT
-708 IKAVGVNYHT
+708 IKIKT
-718 ANGKS
+718 
-723 GEFTSTRLHEQIH
+723 Q
-736 LVFDGDT
+736 
-743 WFSESSGGS
+743 

>member
-36 VYNKVITIPD
+36 VYNKVITIHD

-90 ELVPHSEEEQGTDNP
+90 ELVPHSDEEQGTDNP

-148 GTTNAAILD
+148 GTTNAAVLD

-180 SVTFNTDSNGNIS
+180 SVTFNTDSKGNIS

-201 MKAYLGGQE
+201 MKSYLGGQE

-223 FANTVSAESDGKS
+223 FSNTVSTESDGKS

-290 TFYTTLVSNQK
+290 NFYTTLVSNQK
-301 MFKQTFTELSNSLDE
+301 MFKQTFTELSNSLNE

-330 TARGLSATIS
+330 TARVLSATIS
-340 SNKQDA
+340 SNKQYA
-346 DGSIENITNKLEAT
+346 DGSIENIINKLEAT

-401 TDAEGSIEKLKTEF
+401 TDADGKLEKLKTEF

-458 NEDGSLKNK
+458 NADGTLKNK
-467 SGLMTTADKA
+467 SGLMTTDDKA
-477 TLASREYVDG
+477 TLATREYVDG

-683 LPTPATGAKMGDVF
+683 LPTHATGAKMGDVF

>member
-46 FSINGNVISFEF
+46 FSIKGNVISFEF

-148 GTTNAAILD
+148 GTTNAAVLD

-180 SVTFNTDSNGNIS
+180 SVTFNTDSKGNIS

-236 FYLRGS
+236 FFLRGS

-388 TTDGISSTVEKNK
+388 TTDGITSTVEKNK
-401 TDAEGSIEKLKTEF
+401 TDA
-415 KQTTDGI
+415 
-422 TSTVEQNK
+422 
-430 TDADGKLES
+430 DGKLEK
-439 LSSKISQNAKNIEI
+439 LSAAVTLNANQIEI

-458 NEDGSLKNK
+458 NADGTLKNK
-467 SGLMTTADKA
+467 SGLMITDDKA
-477 TLASREYVDG
+477 TLATREYVDG
-487 KVVNEATITTMINN
+487 KVVSEAYIRTMIQNG
-501 EISTATIKA
+501 ISTAEISA
-510 DQIQFSGHQVK
+510 DQINLYGH
-521 FDAGEIVI
+521 
-529 NSKNFNLDGYG
+529 
-540 NVTMSGEIHATSGQ
+540 TMSFQSGQ
-554 IGGFELEANN
+554 IEIYSDNLKLDSSGNLKASGDIYAKTIRLKTSTSHDNILSGSLLLGGGKCILP
-564 LVCSNARLTI
+564 
-574 GGSIGGLTRMVTLD
+574 
-588 AKSFDYER
+588 
-596 YNFALSVVN
+596 ALSEEDGCVN
-605 YDSLD
+605 IKLYAPLITRSSLPP
-610 QSSTTLAGIHINVGA
+610 TLECI
-625 SGASTLQYPGIVME
+625 
-639 NGVFVGFR
+639 
-647 VPFVPLAYSMD
+647 
-658 FRYNA
+658 
-663 SIYVSGMY
+663 
-671 VRCNNSSDITIT
+671 
-683 LPTPATGAKMGDVF
+683 
-697 TVIKAGSGNVT
+697 SGNVFLQLASEKT
-708 IKAVGVNYHT
+708 ELP
-718 ANGKS
+718 KS
-723 GEFTSTRLHEQIH
+723 GSKELEYGAYD
-736 LVFDGDT
+736 LVGFCN
-743 WFSESSGGS
+743 SGQTFWIIK

>member
-46 FSINGNVISFEF
+46 FSIKGNVISFEF

-148 GTTNAAILD
+148 GTTNAAVLD

-180 SVTFNTDSNGNIS
+180 SVTFNTDSKGNIS

-210 IDDVTIVGLSTTN
+210 IDDVTIVGFSTTN

-360 SSSLSS
+360 ASSLSS
-366 TIEANKKDADG
+366 TIESNKKDADG
-377 NFEKLKTEFKQ
+377 NFENLKSEFKQ
-388 TTDGISSTVEKNK
+388 TTDE
-401 TDAEGSIEKLKTEF
+401 
-415 KQTTDGI
+415 I

-430 TDADGKLES
+430 TDAEGKLES
-439 LSSKISQNAKNIEI
+439 LSSKISQNSKNIEI

-487 KVVNEATITTMINN
+487 KVVSEATIRTMVQDG
-501 EISTATIKA
+501 ISSAVISA
-510 DQIQFSGHQVK
+510 DQINLKGKTMK
-521 FDAGEIVI
+521 FA
-529 NSKNFNLDGYG
+529 
-540 NVTMSGEIHATSGQ
+540 SGQ
-554 IGGFELEANN
+554 IEIDSENLKLDSSGNLKVAGDIRAKTVRLKISSSHDNILSGSLLLGGGTYSMPALTAEDGYVNLKLYAPLITRSSPVPILQCISTNVFLQLASEKTELPKSGKKE
-564 LVCSNARLTI
+564 
-574 GGSIGGLTRMVTLD
+574 LD
-588 AKSFDYER
+588 YGA
-596 YNFALSVVN
+596 
-605 YDSLD
+605 YD
-610 QSSTTLAGIHINVGA
+610 I
-625 SGASTLQYPGIVME
+625 
-639 NGVFVGFR
+639 VGF
-647 VPFVPLAYSMD
+647 
-658 FRYNA
+658 YNNGQTFW
-663 SIYVSGMY
+663 I
-671 VRCNNSSDITIT
+671 
-683 LPTPATGAKMGDVF
+683 
-697 TVIKAGSGNVT
+697 IK
-708 IKAVGVNYHT
+708 
-718 ANGKS
+718 
-723 GEFTSTRLHEQIH
+723 
-736 LVFDGDT
+736 
-743 WFSESSGGS
+743 